1 MSIMCAVYV
10 PEGIA
15 LAADSRMTVTAYQ
28 NNDMNKTMT
37 FSVSDNAQ
45 KIVLLN
51 KVKVGISACGNAVL
65 DNKTISDY
73 LRIFEINE
81 VSETDDVTDVAN
93 KLHRYAHK
101 FFPATNFFVCGYSSD
116 EPFVYTINKDVV
128 RNNAH
133 NGQIRY
139 ATSWSGEPIAIQ
151 KLMNEKPQ
159 MMVNHG
165 MMPLRDAIDFA
176 EFLVDVTIKYKRF
189 ESTVKTCGGDIDV
202 LVLTKDDAFWHQHKI
217 FKPIR

>member
-116 EPFVYTINKDVV
+116 EPFVYTVNKEVV

-139 ATSWSGEPIAIQ
+139 LVVGRADRHTEADERKAADDGQSRYDAAEGRHRLCGVFGGRHHQIQAIRIHR
-151 KLMNEKPQ
+151 KN
-159 MMVNHG
+159 
-165 MMPLRDAIDFA
+165 LR
-176 EFLVDVTIKYKRF
+176 RR
-189 ESTVKTCGGDIDV
+189 
-202 LVLTKDDAFWHQHKI
+202 H
-217 FKPIR
+217 